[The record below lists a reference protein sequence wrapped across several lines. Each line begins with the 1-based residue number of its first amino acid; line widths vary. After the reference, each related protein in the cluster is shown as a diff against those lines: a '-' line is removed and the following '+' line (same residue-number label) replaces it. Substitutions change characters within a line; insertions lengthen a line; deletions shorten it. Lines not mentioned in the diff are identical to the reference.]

1 MSDRSDPSQD
11 NTPPGSRSGGQS
23 GGVSIGDVHG
33 GIHDSHIAGR
43 DIIVGSQA
51 LGALSGADQSLRD
64 ELQRLI
70 AELEQALQQV
80 PADHAEEAE
89 AVAQAAQDL
98 VDKAAADRPNKTLI
112 QISGEGLKKAAKN
125 LAGVMPAVLTIAAQ
139 IISTILAATSASP

>member
-1 MSDRSDPSQD
+1 MPDPSDPSQA
-11 NTPPGSRSGGQS
+11 NRPPRSRSGGQS

-51 LGALSGADQSLRD
+51 VGAPPGADQSLRD

-70 AELEQALQQV
+70 AELEQALHQV

-98 VDKAAADRPNKTLI
+98 IDKAAADRPNKTLI
-112 QISGEGLKKAAKN
+112 QISGEGLKKAAEN
-125 LAGVMPAVLTIAAQ
+125 LAGVMPAVLTIAVQ
-139 IISTILAATSASP
+139 ILRTILAATGAAP